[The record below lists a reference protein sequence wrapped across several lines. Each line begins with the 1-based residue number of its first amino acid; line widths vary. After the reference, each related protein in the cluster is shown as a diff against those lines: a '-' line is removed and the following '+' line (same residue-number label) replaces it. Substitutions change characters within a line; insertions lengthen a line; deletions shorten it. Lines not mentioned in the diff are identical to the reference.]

1 MNSIQQR
8 ILLLTVIF
16 FITVCSFAQTKQVQ
30 GIVFGNIYRTPVPS
44 VNVFTSSGNTT
55 TTNKNGEYIIAVNST
70 KDSVWFRF
78 LNKDTKKF
86 SVDTISNP
94 KDFEVRIYLPDY
106 YKFDN
111 ELPTVRVTTR
121 DYYKDSVQLREDYAN
136 IFNRKSPWKNLGSSI
151 GPSNAGNGGIG
162 VDFDAIIG
170 LFRFGYNHR
179 QELYQKFALQV
190 EQDHYID
197 HRFNKTLVEKITG
210 LYDKE
215 RDDYM
220 LQYRPEYS
228 ELLGMNDAQLSE
240 YIKATYKKYLK
251 EKTRSGIQKNIIL
264 DNMNS
269 TDNSKN

>member
-1 MNSIQQR
+1 MNLIYKR
-8 ILLLTVIF
+8 IFLLTVIF
-16 FITVCSFAQTKQVQ
+16 FITVCSSAQIKQIQ
-30 GIVFGNIYRTPVPS
+30 GTVYGNIYRTPIPS
-44 VNVFTSSGNTT
+44 VDVFTSSGYSAR
-55 TTNKNGEYIIAVNST
+55 TNKNGEYIIPVNSK

-78 LNKDTKKF
+78 LDKDTKKF

-121 DYYKDSVQLREDYAN
+121 DYYKDSVQLRQDYAT
-136 IFNRKSPWKNLGSSI
+136 IFNRQAPWKKLGSSV
-151 GPSNAGNGGIG
+151 GPSTAGNGGIG

-197 HRFNKTLVEKITG
+197 HRFTKALVEKTTG
-210 LYDKE
+210 LYNEE

-220 LQYRPEYS
+220 VKYRPKYN
-228 ELLGMNDAQLSE
+228 ELQGMNDVQLSE

-251 EKTRSGIQKNIIL
+251 ENSRSGIQKNIIL
-264 DNMNS
+264 TPDA
-269 TDNSKN
+269 TGK